1 MGNNNLEE
9 KNVSMPEKIGGVI
22 FGIWFVASIIAGF
35 VASEIGTDA
44 VMLVVGQ
51 SFAGIVLVI
60 ILKTLIPMIKKR
72 KRGSIIGIVFI
83 SVFAG
88 AASALIWAACAVKD
102 GSFADKIVLLP
113 ERILG
118 RENCNVGAFY
128 AEIFACAFFVV
139 SAITLLSVICKRKAL
154 ERRCSFTVKAVCH
167 DVRADMRQDMRAGRR
182 YPEAGVFEF
191 TYRDKQ
197 YKVYEQTYVYG
208 LNISKGDVVYL
219 YINPENPYEF
229 YLENSGIFSSQAIWS
244 AVFLMVI
251 SGLMAAG
258 CNLLIFR

>member
-1 MGNNNLEE
+1 M
-9 KNVSMPEKIGGVI
+9 
-22 FGIWFVASIIAGF
+22 
-35 VASEIGTDA
+35 
-44 VMLVVGQ
+44 Q
-51 SFAGIVLVI
+51 
-60 ILKTLIPMIKKR
+60 R
-72 KRGSIIGIVFI
+72 
-83 SVFAG
+83 
-88 AASALIWAACAVKD
+88 
-102 GSFADKIVLLP
+102 
-113 ERILG
+113 
-118 RENCNVGAFY
+118 Y
-128 AEIFACAFFVV
+128 FACAFFVV

>member
-51 SFAGIVLVI
+51 FFAGIVLVI
-60 ILKTLIPMIKKR
+60 ILKTLIPTIKKR

-128 AEIFACAFFVV
+128 APTSQQI
-139 SAITLLSVICKRKAL
+139 SAIHIKRKL
-154 ERRCSFTVKAVCH
+154 RICQVMSI
-167 DVRADMRQDMRAGRR
+167 
-182 YPEAGVFEF
+182 
-191 TYRDKQ
+191 
-197 YKVYEQTYVYG
+197 
-208 LNISKGDVVYL
+208 LSLSYL
-219 YINPENPYEF
+219 YIIHESYI
-229 YLENSGIFSSQAIWS
+229 YHQ
-244 AVFLMVI
+244 I
-251 SGLMAAG
+251 SRSDPTAP
-258 CNLLIFR
+258 

>member
-51 SFAGIVLVI
+51 FFAGIVLVI

-102 GSFADKIVLLP
+102 GSFMQRYLP
-113 ERILG
+113 VHSLW
-118 RENCNVGAFY
+118 
-128 AEIFACAFFVV
+128 
-139 SAITLLSVICKRKAL
+139 SV
-154 ERRCSFTVKAVCH
+154 
-167 DVRADMRQDMRAGRR
+167 Q
-182 YPEAGVFEF
+182 
-191 TYRDKQ
+191 
-197 YKVYEQTYVYG
+197 
-208 LNISKGDVVYL
+208 
-219 YINPENPYEF
+219 
-229 YLENSGIFSSQAIWS
+229 
-244 AVFLMVI
+244 
-251 SGLMAAG
+251 
-258 CNLLIFR
+258 

>member
-51 SFAGIVLVI
+51 FFAGIVLVI

-128 AEIFACAFFVV
+128 AEIFACAFFVG
-139 SAITLLSVICKRKAL
+139 SAITLLSVICKTKAL
-154 ERRCSFTVKAVCH
+154 ERRCSFTVKAV
-167 DVRADMRQDMRAGRR
+167 
-182 YPEAGVFEF
+182 
-191 TYRDKQ
+191 
-197 YKVYEQTYVYG
+197 
-208 LNISKGDVVYL
+208 
-219 YINPENPYEF
+219 
-229 YLENSGIFSSQAIWS
+229 
-244 AVFLMVI
+244 
-251 SGLMAAG
+251 
-258 CNLLIFR
+258 

>member
-51 SFAGIVLVI
+51 FFAGIVLVI

-102 GSFADKIVLLP
+102 GSFADKIVFLP

-244 AVFLMVI
+244 AVF
-251 SGLMAAG
+251 
-258 CNLLIFR
+258 

>member
-51 SFAGIVLVI
+51 FFAGIVLVI

-118 RENCNVGAFY
+118 REHCNVGAFCLC
-128 AEIFACAFFVV
+128 ILCGQCNN
-139 SAITLLSVICKRKAL
+139 TAL
-154 ERRCSFTVKAVCH
+154 C
-167 DVRADMRQDMRAGRR
+167 DM
-182 YPEAGVFEF
+182 
-191 TYRDKQ
+191 
-197 YKVYEQTYVYG
+197 
-208 LNISKGDVVYL
+208 
-219 YINPENPYEF
+219 
-229 YLENSGIFSSQAIWS
+229 
-244 AVFLMVI
+244 
-251 SGLMAAG
+251 
-258 CNLLIFR
+258 

>member
-51 SFAGIVLVI
+51 FFAGIVLVI

-154 ERRCSFTVKAVCH
+154 ER
-167 DVRADMRQDMRAGRR
+167 
-182 YPEAGVFEF
+182 
-191 TYRDKQ
+191 
-197 YKVYEQTYVYG
+197 
-208 LNISKGDVVYL
+208 
-219 YINPENPYEF
+219 
-229 YLENSGIFSSQAIWS
+229 
-244 AVFLMVI
+244 
-251 SGLMAAG
+251 
-258 CNLLIFR
+258 